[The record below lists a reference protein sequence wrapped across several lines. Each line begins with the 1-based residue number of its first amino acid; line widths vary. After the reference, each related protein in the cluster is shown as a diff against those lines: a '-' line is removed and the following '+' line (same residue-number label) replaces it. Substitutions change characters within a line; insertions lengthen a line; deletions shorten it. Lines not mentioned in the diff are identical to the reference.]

1 MYRYIIKNFNGF
13 EVIIPPSDIMT
24 TSVYNDNN
32 SIKIEL

>member
-1 MYRYIIKNFNGF
+1 MYRYLIKNFNGF
-13 EVIIPPSDIMT
+13 EVIISPSDIMT